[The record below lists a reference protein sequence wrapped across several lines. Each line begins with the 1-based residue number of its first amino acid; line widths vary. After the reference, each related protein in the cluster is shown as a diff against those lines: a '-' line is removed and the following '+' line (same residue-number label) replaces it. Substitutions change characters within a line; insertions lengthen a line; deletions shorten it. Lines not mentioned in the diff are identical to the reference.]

1 MNKLNLSKLS
11 LNQHSNNNYGTL
23 YVVATPIGNLSDITL
38 RALETL
44 KSVDAIAAEDT
55 RHTSGLLS
63 HFGISKKLIAVHE
76 HNEHQSAEKLLLQL
90 HAGENIALVTDAGTP
105 GISDPGAVVVDF
117 VRKTGVKVVPIPGAS
132 AVIAALSVSGIA
144 QNGFMFH
151 GFLPAS
157 GAARRKTLEVLKTQT
172 VTLVF
177 YEAPHRII
185 ESIIDM
191 ANVLGAERRITIA
204 REITKTFETIYSCAL
219 QDAEAWIKADTN
231 QQRGEFVLLV
241 EAAAVKDAEEISEET
256 VRVLK
261 LLLADLPLKQAV
273 KLATDITN
281 EKKNVLYEFALSLK
295 AVVSNNETLK
305 N

>member
-1 MNKLNLSKLS
+1 MT
-11 LNQHSNNNYGTL
+11 SNGLL

-38 RALETL
+38 RALEIL

-63 HFGISKKLIAVHE
+63 HFGIAKKLIAVHE
-76 HNEHQSAEKLLLQL
+76 HNEHQSAEKLLALL
-90 HAGENIALVTDAGTP
+90 LAGQNIALVTDAGTP
-105 GISDPGAVVVDF
+105 AVSDPGAIVVDL
-117 VRKTGVKVVPIPGAS
+117 VRKAGVKVVPIPGAS
-132 AVIAALSVSGIA
+132 AVIAALSASGIA
-144 QNGFMFH
+144 QNGFLFY

-157 GAARRKTLEVLKTQT
+157 GSARRKALEILKAQT

-185 ESIIDM
+185 ESVVDM
-191 ANVLGAERRITIA
+191 AAVLGADRRITIA
-204 REITKTFETIYSCAL
+204 REITKTFETIYSCEL
-219 QDAEAWIKADTN
+219 SKAEAWLQADAN

-241 EAAAVKDAEEISEET
+241 EAAATKDAAEIPEDT

-273 KLATDITN
+273 QLTTEITG
-281 EKKNVLYEFALSLK
+281 EKKNVLYELALSLK
-295 AVVSNNETLK
+295 SDQ
-305 N
+305 

>member
-1 MNKLNLSKLS
+1 MSDLKT
-11 LNQHSNNNYGTL
+11 SNTL
-23 YVVATPIGNLSDITL
+23 YVVATPIGNLGDITL
-38 RALETL
+38 RALEIL
-44 KSVDAIAAEDT
+44 KGVDAIAAEDT

-76 HNEHQSAEKLLLQL
+76 HNEHQSAEKLLALL
-90 HAGENIALVTDAGTP
+90 NAGENIALVTDAGTP

-117 VRKTGVKVVPIPGAS
+117 VRKAGIKVVPIPGVS

-144 QNGFMFH
+144 QNGFLFH

-157 GAARRKTLEVLKTQT
+157 GAARRKALELLKAQT

-185 ESIIDM
+185 ESVVDM
-191 ANVLGAERRITIA
+191 ANVLGAERRITFA

-219 QDAEAWIKADTN
+219 AEAKAWLEADTN

-241 EAAAVKDAEEISEET
+241 EAAKVKASEEFSEET

-273 KLATDITN
+273 KLAADITN
-281 EKKNVLYEFALSLK
+281 EKKNDLYEFAL
-295 AVVSNNETLK
+295 ALK
-305 N
+305 NTTKE